1 MMKGIKIIRNITIFM
16 ILFLLIISG
25 CSKST
30 EPDKSHSDITGYVY
44 DVNGIPVPDVAILP
58 EYYLELSDSIIK
70 KMNYNM
76 IIDSVD
82 TIPSFETKLYGNYPN
97 PFFSC
102 TTIAFR
108 IGYHSQCYIYI
119 SEYKNKTD
127 TVRIFID
134 EELYPGIHQV
144 CWNGKNSDGKYVE
157 NGIYTVYLQTPE
169 VIDSCYIFCMK
180 EYTSSTNYQNYA
192 CKTHTNEEGKFN
204 ISQFDMPFEC
214 YVPHLDVDGNLL
226 DTLYVSRYVKL
237 WAFFD
242 YHTPVFVDSVYVD
255 PDKGANIEIQF
266 ED

>member
-1 MMKGIKIIRNITIFM
+1 M
-16 ILFLLIISG
+16 IVRLISISLLLIVFLIFG

-30 EPDKSHSDITGYVY
+30 EPDKNSSEITGYVC

-58 EYYLELSDSIIK
+58 EYYLELYDSLII
-70 KMNYNM
+70 KMNYNR

-82 TIPSFETKLYGNYPN
+82 TIPPFETKLYGNYPN

-102 TTIAFR
+102 TTIGFR
-108 IGYHSQCYIYI
+108 IGYHSQCCFYI
-119 SEYKNKTD
+119 SEFKNKTD
-127 TVRIFID
+127 TVIIFIY

-180 EYTSSTNYQNYA
+180 EYTSSTNFQNYA
-192 CKTHTNEEGKFN
+192 CKTYTNEEGKFN
-204 ISQFDMPFEC
+204 ISQFDMPFE
-214 YVPHLDVDGNLL
+214 YYIRHMDSEGSLL
-226 DTLYVSRYVKL
+226 DSLYVTRYMKF
-237 WAFFD
+237 WAFSN
-242 YHTPVFVDSVYVD
+242 YHTPVFMDSVYVD

>member
-1 MMKGIKIIRNITIFM
+1 MIIRNINIF
-16 ILFLLIISG
+16 LIIISIILSG

-30 EPDKSHSDITGYVY
+30 EPDKNPSDITGYVC

-58 EYYLELSDSIIK
+58 EYYLELYDSLII
-70 KMNYNM
+70 KMNYNR

-82 TIPSFETKLYGNYPN
+82 TIPPFETQINGNYPN
-97 PFFSC
+97 PFSSC
-102 TTIAFR
+102 TIISFR
-108 IGYHSQCYIYI
+108 ICCHSQCCLYI
-119 SEYKNKTD
+119 SDYKNKTD
-127 TVRIFID
+127 TVTIFID
-134 EELYPGIHQV
+134 DELYPGIHPGGHEV

-180 EYTSSTNYQNYA
+180 EYTSSTNFQNYA
-192 CKTHTNEEGKFN
+192 CKTYTNEEGKFF
-204 ISQFDMPFEC
+204 ISQYDMPFEC
-214 YVPHLDVDGNLL
+214 YVPHLDVDGNLI

-237 WAFFD
+237 WAFSD
-242 YHTPVFVDSVYVD
+242 YYTPVFMDSVYVD